1 MDSLR
6 DEIEQEMKIL
16 NLDKRRLCN
25 LLLKVLDASGS
36 GGTAMEGARGPPGL
50 PGPPGPR
57 GLTLS
62 LIHI

>member
-36 GGTAMEGARGPPGL
+36 VSYTHLRAHE
-50 PGPPGPR
+50 
-57 GLTLS
+57 T
-62 LIHI
+62 